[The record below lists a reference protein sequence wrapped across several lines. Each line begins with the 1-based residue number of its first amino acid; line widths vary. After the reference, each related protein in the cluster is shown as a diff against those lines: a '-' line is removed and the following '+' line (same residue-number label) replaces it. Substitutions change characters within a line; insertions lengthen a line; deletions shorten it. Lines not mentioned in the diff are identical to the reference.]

1 MQGKAGLWS
10 GDGDD
15 AVAMRMLC
23 DDIGSEQPR
32 AAAAL
37 FFHRSCR
44 AAGRSVD
51 HKRNLHTHTH
61 THISTHTHTHT
72 HTQWEQTGEWR
83 GGSLARS
90 AAVDLSQGAG
100 ESRSAGRWFVLN
112 SQGLEELHAEDHH
125 KMALA

>member
-61 THISTHTHTHT
+61 IHTHTHTHT
-72 HTQWEQTGEWR
+72 HTHNGNRQESGEGVRWLGQQLSTSAR
-83 GGSLARS
+83 GLGNRDLLA
-90 AAVDLSQGAG
+90 G
-100 ESRSAGRWFVLN
+100 
-112 SQGLEELHAEDHH
+112 GLFSIR
-125 KMALA
+125 KG